1 MATYFVFSVI
11 LTAAYFIFN
20 LLVKKPEKK
29 STWVWVSIISVVI
42 GGAFMLLNYFLM
54 PTYSWKRV
62 PMYLEIV
69 IFMWMTLAFTA
80 PRVDYPFE
88 NKVWLG
94 GFITAIATVVLLI
107 FAGIYT
113 WDLFHAKYQQNL
125 LQVEVVGDEEKIV
138 SPIPVEKIC
147 TVSPQVAERVILT
160 KMGDLKNTY
169 ELGEMTL
176 IWNLM
181 KTVVRFRLLP
191 H

>member
-11 LTAAYFIFN
+11 LTAVYFIFN
-20 LLVKKPEKK
+20 LLVKKPERK
-29 STWVWVSIISVVI
+29 STWVWVSVVSVVI
-42 GGAFMLLNYFLM
+42 GGAFMLLNYFAM
-54 PTYSWKRV
+54 PALYWKWTSV
-62 PMYLEIV
+62 YLEI
-69 IFMWMTLAFTA
+69 ILFMGLMLAFTA

-160 KMGDLKNTY
+160 KMGD
-169 ELGEMTL
+169 
-176 IWNLM
+176 
-181 KTVVRFRLLP
+181 
-191 H
+191 